1 MVVPVRSVG
10 EVYSRKLDGVGVKWP
25 LYPPGVVMAC
35 FRAEVEALC
44 RFIKFFGFKTV
55 FEIGTFLGHTTR
67 ALAENVGGDGVVYS
81 LDNGSW
87 VDDFGSLVK
96 GNERV
101 KLIRA
106 DSFEFDFS
114 PFYGKVGLVFIDGD
128 HSYEVVSH
136 DTLEALRMVVPGGVI
151 AWHDYHHEE
160 GVERFVNEFAAS
172 RDVYCL
178 RGTYLAFWRKDESFQ
193 E

>member
-1 MVVPVRSVG
+1 VVVPVRSVG
-10 EVYSRKLDGVGVKWP
+10 EAFSWKLDTASVRWP
-25 LYPPGVVMAC
+25 SYPSGVVMAC

-44 RFIKFFGFKTV
+44 RFIKFFGFRTV

-67 ALAENVGGDGVVYS
+67 ALAENVGEGGVVYS

-101 KLIRA
+101 HLIRA
-106 DSFEFDFS
+106 DSLEFDFS
-114 PFYGKVGLVFIDGD
+114 PFYGRVGLVFIDGD

-151 AWHDYHHEE
+151 AWHDFHHED
-160 GVERFVNEFAAS
+160 GVDRFVNEFS
-172 RDVYCL
+172 SGHRVFWL
-178 RGTYLAFWRKDESFQ
+178 RGTYLAFWRKDETFQ
-193 E
+193 G